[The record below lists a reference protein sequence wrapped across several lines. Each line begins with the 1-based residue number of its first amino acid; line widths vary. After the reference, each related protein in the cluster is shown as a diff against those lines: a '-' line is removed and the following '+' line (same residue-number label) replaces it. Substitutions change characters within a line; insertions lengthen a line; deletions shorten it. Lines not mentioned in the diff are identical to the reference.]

1 MSCATSLAVPGAIA
15 LASRYRPVKP
25 WTAQAMSRA
34 ACGGQMDRMIWAR
47 LATCRAVPASVRP
60 AAAARSA
67 VCAPRPSEAHRTVW
81 PALVRHWPTA
91 APISPGFSRPI
102 IVGSV
107 MAAIVAERR
116 CSPHVGRPSYQPH
129 ARVDRLRSE
138 GRQAAGILSRVTPGP
153 PCRASGNLEECIAV
167 PKLVY
172 DFTEGNKDLKDLLGG
187 KGANLAEMTNLGLPV
202 PPGFIITTDA
212 CRYYLERGTV
222 PDSLAAEVTEHL
234 TELEHKMGRKLGD
247 HADPLLVSVRSGAKF
262 SMPGMME
269 TVLNIGLSDAS
280 VHGLAK
286 QAGSERFAWDSYRRL
301 IQMFGKTV
309 LDIEGHEFEQ
319 AIDAAKQAKG
329 TKNDLDLDAEDL
341 QSLVESFKAIVK
353 DKTGRDFPQDPREQ
367 MDLAVQAVFNS
378 WNADRAILY
387 RRQERIPADLGTAVN
402 IVAMVF
408 GNLGLDSGTGVA
420 FTRDPGSGQQGVYG
434 VYLQNAQGEDVV
446 AGIRNTAPLQD
457 LERIDGKSYAE
468 LMGIMS
474 TLENHYKDLC
484 DIEFTIERGKLWMLQ
499 TRVGKRTAAA
509 AFRIATQL
517 VDQGLIDMDEA
528 LTRVTGSQLAQLM
541 FPRFEAGSD
550 VKKITKAVSAS
561 PGAAVGKAVFD
572 SATAVEWAGRGEH
585 VVLVRRETH
594 PDDLHGMIAAQ
605 GILTSRGGKTS
616 HAAVVARGMGKTCVC
631 GADELEVDVKGKKFT
646 APGGVVINEG
656 DMISIDGTS
665 GAVYLGEVPV
675 VSSEV
680 VRYFE
685 GELHPHAAEADDL
698 IRAVHSIMTHADHKR
713 RLGVYANADTGPDC
727 ARARRFGA
735 GGVGLVRTEHM
746 FLGERRQLVE
756 DLILADTQEGRSR
769 ALDALEP
776 LQRGDFVEILDAM
789 DGLPVTI
796 RLIDPPLHE
805 FLPDLTDLSVKIALA
820 GEAASEKDQALL
832 AAVRR
837 LHEQNPMLGLRGVR
851 LGLVIPGL
859 TDMQVRA
866 IAHAAA
872 ELKQAGKDPKP
883 KVMIPLTANV
893 QEMEISRERAEKVL
907 KEVEEETGTHVH
919 TLIGTMIEVPRAA
932 LNAGP
937 IAGSAEFFSFGTND
951 LTQMTWGFSRD
962 DVEGAFFSKYIELGI
977 FGVSPFETIDRDGV
991 GRLVDIAVQEGRAA
1005 RPDLHLGV
1013 CGEHGGDP
1021 DSVHFF
1027 HQVGLDYVSCSPFR
1041 VPIARLE
1048 AGRAALAGGGSDS
1061 R

>member
-1 MSCATSLAVPGAIA
+1 M
-15 LASRYRPVKP
+15 
-25 WTAQAMSRA
+25 
-34 ACGGQMDRMIWAR
+34 
-47 LATCRAVPASVRP
+47 
-60 AAAARSA
+60 
-67 VCAPRPSEAHRTVW
+67 
-81 PALVRHWPTA
+81 
-91 APISPGFSRPI
+91 
-102 IVGSV
+102 
-107 MAAIVAERR
+107 
-116 CSPHVGRPSYQPH
+116 
-129 ARVDRLRSE
+129 
-138 GRQAAGILSRVTPGP
+138 
-153 PCRASGNLEECIAV
+153 

-212 CRYYLERGTV
+212 CRFFLQHGSV
-222 PDSLAAEVTEHL
+222 PDGLAAEVSEHL
-234 TELEHKMGRKLGD
+234 GQLEAKMGRKLGD

-269 TVLNIGLSDAS
+269 TVLNIGLSDDS

-329 TKNDLDLDAEDL
+329 TKNDLDLDARDL
-341 QSLVESFKAIVK
+341 QALVESFKAIVK
-353 DKTGRDFPQDPREQ
+353 DQTGRDFPQDPREQ

-408 GNLGLDSGTGVA
+408 GNLGMDSGTGVA

-434 VYLQNAQGEDVV
+434 DYLQNAQGEDVV
-446 AGIRNTAPLQD
+446 AGIRNTVPLQD
-457 LERIDGKSYAE
+457 LEQIDAKSYAE
-468 LMGIMS
+468 LMQIMS

-541 FPRFEAGSD
+541 FPRFDAGSD
-550 VKKITKAVSAS
+550 VTKITKAVSAS

-572 SATAVEWAGRGEH
+572 SATAVEWAGRGED
-585 VVLVRRETH
+585 VILVRRETN
-594 PDDLHGMIAAQ
+594 PDDLHGMIAAR

-631 GADELEVDVKGKKFT
+631 GADELEVDVNARKFT
-646 APGGVVINEG
+646 SASGITVAEG
-656 DMISIDGTS
+656 DVISIDGTS
-665 GAVYLGEVPV
+665 GQVYLGEVAVVPSPV
-675 VSSEV
+675 VE
-680 VRYFE
+680 YFE
-685 GELHPHAAEADDL
+685 GSLDPSSDELVA
-698 IRAVHSIMTHADHKR
+698 AVHRLMTHADAKR
-713 RLGVYANADTGPDC
+713 RLGVRTNADTGEDS
-727 ARARRFGA
+727 ARAVRFGA
-735 GGVGLVRTEHM
+735 HGIGLCRTEHM

-756 DLILADTQEGRSR
+756 RLILAEDDAARTA

-776 LQRGDFVEILDAM
+776 LQRGDFVEIFEAM
-789 DGLPVTI
+789 DGLPTTI
-796 RLIDPPLHE
+796 RLLDPPLHE
-805 FLPDLTDLSVKIALA
+805 FLPDLTELSVKIALA
-820 GEAASEKDQALL
+820 GDKATDQDRKLL
-832 AAVRR
+832 EAVRR

-859 TDMQVRA
+859 YQMQVRA

-872 ELKQAGKDPKP
+872 DRVKAGGNPKP
-883 KVMIPLTANV
+883 EIMIPLVGAI
-893 QEMEISRERAEKVL
+893 QELEAAREETEKVL
-907 KEVEEETGTHVH
+907 AQVAKETGISVH

-932 LNAGP
+932 LTAGQ
-937 IAGSAEFFSFGTND
+937 IAQAAEFFSFGTND
-951 LTQMTWGFSRD
+951 LTQMGWGFSRD
-962 DVEGAFFSKYIELGI
+962 DVEGSFFGRYIDLGV
-977 FGVSPFETIDRDGV
+977 FGVSPFETIDVDGI
-991 GRLVDIAVQEGRAA
+991 GRLVKIAVEEGRAT
-1005 RPDLHLGV
+1005 RPDLKIGV

-1027 HQVGLDYVSCSPFR
+1027 HAAGLDYVSCSPFR
-1041 VPIARLE
+1041 VPVARLE
-1048 AGRAALAGGGSDS
+1048 AGRAAVMETAGGSDS